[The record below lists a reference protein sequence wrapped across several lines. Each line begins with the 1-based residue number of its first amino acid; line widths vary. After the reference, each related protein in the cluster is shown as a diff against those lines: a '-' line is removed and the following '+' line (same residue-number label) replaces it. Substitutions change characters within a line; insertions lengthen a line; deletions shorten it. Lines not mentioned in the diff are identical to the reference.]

1 MLRGYLALLTFTAAQ
16 TVLIENAEELSGTD
30 EVRHLRGNV
39 ILRQD
44 TIQLLCG
51 EADLYQDNTFHAR
64 GGVRTVIGQSGTIT
78 AERLSYD
85 PTARRLTYEGQ
96 VTATF
101 GTTILRTQR
110 LTYDRQSET
119 ASYTEGGSLTDTN
132 GTIYSVHAT
141 YSIPTELAT
150 FTRNVRLDHPPYK
163 VFTDSLTYHTDKALA
178 IFPRPLTLYNT
189 SEPET
194 LLAHGGQWERQAG
207 RLTLYPHVQWRTSEI
222 FLKADYAFYDQQA
235 DTGFAACDVIYQ
247 SRQGRG
253 WGMADSAF
261 WHPDTLTLKENI
273 AAFLFTKRDTAFV
286 QSHTAFLVSPRLY
299 LIGEATFLRPPLS
312 AAADTILYDTLAHSL
327 LLLGQAWLYSY
338 PYQLFA
344 RAVHL
349 VLRDDTPDSLW
360 AAGNVHTISEA
371 DSFLRFY
378 QQVRSDSLMARWDST
393 LEAFSPVWYRH
404 NLRAI
409 YYQSD
414 GPHYQG
420 AHEILQAQSLFVSLG
435 PNRQP
440 TYLRLE
446 SRPQGRF
453 IPIKDLL
460 KNPLFLPSFQWRPP
474 SSRPQ
479 WPIQP

>member
-1 MLRGYLALLTFTAAQ
+1 MLRGYLALLTLATAQ
-16 TVLIENAEELSGTD
+16 TVLIENADELSGTD

-44 TIQLLCG
+44 TIQLLCS

-64 GGVRTVIGQSGTIT
+64 GGVRTLIGQSGTIT

-101 GTTILRTQR
+101 GTTVLRTQR
-110 LTYDRQSET
+110 LTYDRHSET

-141 YSIPTELAT
+141 YSIPTETAI
-150 FTRNVRLDHPPYK
+150 FIQNVRLDHPPYK
-163 VFTDSLTYHTDKALA
+163 ALTDSLVYHTDRALV
-178 IFPRPLTLYNT
+178 IFPRPFTLYNT

-194 LLAHGGQWERQAG
+194 LLAHGGQWDRQTG
-207 RLTLYPHVQWRTSEI
+207 HLTLHPDVQWRTTEI
-222 FLKADYAFYDQQA
+222 FLRAEYAFYDQRA
-235 DTGFAACDVIYQ
+235 DTGFAACDVMYQ

-253 WGMADSAF
+253 WGIADSAF

-273 AAFLFTKRDTAFV
+273 AAFLFTERDTAFV
-286 QSHTAFLVSPRLY
+286 QSYTAFLISPRLY

-312 AAADTILYDTLAHSL
+312 ATADTILYDTLAQSL
-327 LLLGQAWLYSY
+327 FLLGHAWLSSH

-349 VLRDDTPDSLW
+349 KLRDATPDSLF
-360 AAGNVHTISEA
+360 AEGSVHTISEA

-378 QQVRSDSLMARWDST
+378 NQVRSDSLVAWWDST
-393 LEAFSPVWYRH
+393 LEAFSPVQYLY
-404 NLRAI
+404 NLHAI
-409 YYQSD
+409 YYQSE

-420 AHEILQAQSLFVSLG
+420 AHEILQAQSLFVRLG

-446 SRPQGRF
+446 RRPQGRF
-453 IPIKDLL
+453 IPIRDLL
-460 KNPLFLPSFQWRPP
+460 KNPLFLPTFQWRP
-474 SSRPQ
+474 SSARPR